1 MDLGPCAL
9 VGYHELSTAIV
20 IAGVSTST
28 AKMHGANDLEI
39 QVLEYVVQQTH
50 VHKSQTTTVISLDR
64 P

>member
-39 QVLEYVVQQTH
+39 QVLEYVV
-50 VHKSQTTTVISLDR
+50 
-64 P
+64 